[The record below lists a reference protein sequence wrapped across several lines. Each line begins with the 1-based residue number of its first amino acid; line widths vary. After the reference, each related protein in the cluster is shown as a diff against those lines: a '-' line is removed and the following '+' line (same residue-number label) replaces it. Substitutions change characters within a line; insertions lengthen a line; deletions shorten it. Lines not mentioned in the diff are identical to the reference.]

1 MRAISKLQASF
12 SPGAD
17 RVIVSQQSIQLVLK
31 NSSVKDNAEARRE
44 NSGVTPTTEELS
56 NLVTE
61 KDQIVNNNQDSSCID
76 YIEPNNYGQA
86 RNHTDPIQHNK

>member
-1 MRAISKLQASF
+1 MTK
-12 SPGAD
+12 
-17 RVIVSQQSIQLVLK
+17 
-31 NSSVKDNAEARRE
+31 
-44 NSGVTPTTEELS
+44 ELS

-61 KDQIVNNNQDSSCID
+61 KDQIVNNNQDSNHID